1 MKDNE
6 IPHLNMNGYND
17 RVERGGG
24 FLNQTLPIFWR
35 FDVERLFLQELC
47 IETRPFI

>member
-1 MKDNE
+1 MGLTREVNE
-6 IPHLNMNGYND
+6 
-17 RVERGGG
+17 GGG
-24 FLNQTLPIFWR
+24 VLNQTLPIFWR